1 MFIHC
6 TIMDNLHLFIQLF
19 TSLTIQWTIYLPETT
34 ESLRVDGYSEYTAA
48 AGTSI
53 GLPCNTSIWGEEL
66 ISLVLWYKEN
76 SGSGLPIYSV
86 DARNSPLSES
96 KHSIPN
102 AYKKRLFFDVKLK
115 PPVLRISPVYEDD
128 AGDYRCRV
136 DYRKSRTKNFVTKLE
151 VIAPPKEM
159 IITDSEG
166 QRLIG
171 TIGPYTEGSDLIL
184 ICEAEGNPLPNV
196 TWWTGDTLYD
206 DSFSL
211 APHNNMRNELIIT
224 NLSRSHFLF
233 ELTCK
238 ASNTNLTVPTE
249 SSIIL
254 DMNLKPLDVKITS
267 VVNTLSVGKRTE
279 LQCLSSGSRPPA
291 KITWWKGNEKMVNVR
306 DTISSDGNVTLS
318 TVSFIPSVEDHG
330 KYLFCRAD
338 NPSIDNNGLE
348 DGRTLNVQFVPQLSI
363 SLGAKIQYNSV
374 REGNDVYLECKVT
387 ANPWITGVT
396 WYFEEEPLISKPNEG
411 IIVTNQSLVL
421 QKVRRSQAGRYFC
434 TASNSAGQG
443 HSDEF
448 YLKINF
454 APICKPGQ
462 KIIYGVAHNEI
473 VQITCEVEA
482 EPSNVNFKWSLNS
495 SNENAEIRSFITNG
509 SISIATYRPRNRFA
523 YGALACWAVND
534 IGVQRDPCI
543 FNIIPT
549 GPPEAVRKCQITN
562 QSTTS
567 LNVECIP
574 GDNGG
579 LKQEFTVEVYNSLR
593 QSLHSNY
600 TSLTKPA
607 FHIPNLLSGTP
618 FTLVLYSSNAKGRS
632 HSVSI
637 PGSTLGEPE
646 KHTGAIPQFGFN
658 PMLGILIGTVGALVL
673 IAIIIVI
680 VIRVKA
686 DYYEDDRDDAAK
698 EMDSQQ
704 RMNTPKTKPFLCDS
718 LASGVIGAS
727 DVIEDN
733 YIKQSDTLKSKDDIS
748 GFDFGCS
755 GYDRVTICLNQDHRG
770 PTECS
775 GICNSNCS
783 STRYHCYHPSM
794 DYNGQS
800 QEITY
805 SDLQMSTSV
814 NDSQGNRMLIQSI
827 QESGAPPIEYTTLDF
842 QEMSKQSSGVNSFE
856 MVNGLGP
863 GVMVG
868 LFGDSKLPKR
878 GLSVADGSSDVE
890 MTIEAA
896 TITNPNTI
904 MSSPYKEI
912 DSNQLLRKQPL
923 VSMTGTDEDKSGP
936 VYV

>member
-1 MFIHC
+1 MNINNLI
-6 TIMDNLHLFIQLF
+6 TIEPYIIILIIVKV
-19 TSLTIQWTIYLPETT
+19 SP
-34 ESLRVDGYSEYTAA
+34 GYSEFTAA
-48 AGTSI
+48 AGTTIS
-53 GLPCNTSIWGEEL
+53 LPCNTSIWGEEL
-66 ISLVLWYKEN
+66 ISLVLWYKET

-96 KHSIPN
+96 KHSVPN
-102 AYKKRLFFDVKLK
+102 SYKKRLFFDVKLK
-115 PPVLRISPVYEDD
+115 PPVLRISPVLEDD

-136 DYRKSRTKNFVTKLE
+136 DYRKSRTKNFVTKLD

-159 IITDSEG
+159 IITDQAG

-171 TIGPYTEGSDLIL
+171 TIGPYDEGSDLKL
-184 ICEAEGNPLPNV
+184 TCEAEGGNPLPNI
-196 TWWTGDTLYD
+196 TWWNGESLLDDT
-206 DSFSL
+206 FGL
-211 APHNNMRNELIIT
+211 APHNNMKNEIIIT
-224 NLSRSHFLF
+224 NLSRNHFLL

-238 ASNTNLTVPTE
+238 ASNTNLTVPIE

-254 DMNLKPLDVKITS
+254 DINLKPLDVKISST
-267 VVNTLSVGKRTE
+267 VNTLSVGKRTE

-291 KITWWKGNEKMVNVR
+291 KIAWWKGNEKMTNVR

-318 TVSFIPSVEDHG
+318 TVSFIPIVEDNG

-338 NPSIDNNGLE
+338 NPSIGFSGLE
-348 DGRTLNVQFVPQLSI
+348 DGRTLNVQFIPQLSI

-374 REGNDVYLECKVT
+374 REGNDVYLECKVI

-443 HSDEF
+443 HSEDF

-454 APICKPGQ
+454 APVCKPGQ
-462 KIIYGVAHNEI
+462 KIIYGVARNEI

-482 EPSNVNFKWSLNS
+482 EPSNVNFKWSLNA
-495 SNENAEIRSFITNG
+495 SNENVDIRSFITNG
-509 SISIATYRPRNRFA
+509 SVSIATYRPRNRFA

-574 GDNGG
+574 GDSGG

-600 TSLTKPA
+600 TSTTKPA

-686 DYYEDDRDDAAK
+686 DYYEDDRDDGSK

-704 RMNTPKTKPFLCDS
+704 RTNTPKSKPFLCDG
-718 LASGVIGAS
+718 LTSGATTNEIES
-727 DVIEDN
+727 D
-733 YIKQSDTLKSKDDIS
+733 YIKQGDPLKSKDDIS

-755 GYDRVTICLNQDHRG
+755 GYDRVTICLNQEHRG
-770 PTECS
+770 TTECP
-775 GICNSNCS
+775 GICDSNCP
-783 STRYHCYHPSM
+783 STRYHCYLPTM
-794 DYNGQS
+794 GYNNQS

-805 SDLQMSTSV
+805 SDLQMSTTI
-814 NDSQGNRMLIQSI
+814 NDQQVNRMLIQSI
-827 QESGAPPIEYTTLDF
+827 QNGAAPIDYTALNF
-842 QEMSKQSSGVNSFE
+842 QEMAKQSSANMNIGGGDVE
-856 MVNGLGP
+856 MMNNNGSGM
-863 GVMVG
+863 MVG
-868 LFGDSKLPKR
+868 LISETKLPKR
-878 GLSVADGSSDVE
+878 GLSIADGASDVE
-890 MTIEAA
+890 MTME
-896 TITNPNTI
+896 TSTLNSNTI
-904 MSSPYKEI
+904 LSSPYKEI
-912 DSNQLLRKQPL
+912 DNNHTRKQPI
-923 VSMTGTDEDKSGP
+923 VSLGPNEEDKSGP